1 LINVCESA
9 RVIEPQVCARCF
21 WTMDKKMNT
30 DGIKFLNKKLTRSAV
45 SSHSVRTPANINKVE
60 DLALSQEDKQRKQF
74 TMEHCMTD

>member
-1 LINVCESA
+1 
-9 RVIEPQVCARCF
+9 
-21 WTMDKKMNT
+21 MNT

-74 TMEHCMTD
+74 TMEHRVTN